1 MPIRRRLWIWGALD
15 ANDSRPRPPG
25 ERPDGYGG
33 AAYNPPRPPARP
45 LLMANGA
52 WPVVINPTHPSD

>member
-15 ANDSRPRPPG
+15 ANDTRPRPPG

-33 AAYNPPRPPARP
+33 AAYNLARP
-45 LLMANGA
+45 VVRPQWTMTDT
-52 WPVVINPTHPSD
+52 WPVVINPNHPSC